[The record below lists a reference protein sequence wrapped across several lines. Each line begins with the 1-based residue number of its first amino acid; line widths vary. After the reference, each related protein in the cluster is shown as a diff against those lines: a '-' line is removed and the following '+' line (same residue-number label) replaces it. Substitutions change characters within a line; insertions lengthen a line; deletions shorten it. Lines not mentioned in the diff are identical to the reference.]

1 MIKQWLVLIFL
12 VLACYSNAEEKS
24 PIEQSFFLDFSEV
37 EGTDIP
43 SSGTLINPDNLSRY
57 ESLFDPLIAKL
68 IGEGK
73 LTVEVGTAENFPVH
87 PSYIDATREHWQDTA
102 LGDEPGIINNYI
114 AGRPFPE
121 PLDVNDPSAG
131 DKAAWNMRYGYMPD
145 ENEVE
150 KFYWQYRN
158 MRTGKLERQ
167 LAMYGAILR
176 FKHRH
181 NEQGLR
187 DLPTNPG
194 ELFNAMYLRVEK
206 PHDVRNTQLLIH
218 RREDDT
224 LNENAWMYTNTQR
237 RVRRLATGQTTDA
250 FLGSDIM
257 IEDFLGY
264 NGRIKDQQWVY
275 QGSEWL
281 LMPYYRHQPPAES
294 ADEFKM
300 GSFHGQGNC
309 FPDVS
314 WQLRKVH
321 KLDAIPKNAG
331 HPLSK
336 RSYYLDAQN
345 FGPALTKIYDRA
357 GRLWKLGIIG
367 VSDSRY
373 HHPANREWQSGIA
386 DLVSMID
393 LQAEH
398 CTTIQLLPRIPKK
411 PLRPNQF
418 TQQYLRA
425 RGR

>member
-1 MIKQWLVLIFL
+1 MMKRQLLLSVLASAISFSTLADAVDEVFFPKLEEAAVFNPPAPGTVIDSENVGQFKQFFDSLIVELVLG
-12 VLACYSNAEEKS
+12 
-24 PIEQSFFLDFSEV
+24 D
-37 EGTDIP
+37 
-43 SSGTLINPDNLSRY
+43 
-57 ESLFDPLIAKL
+57 
-68 IGEGK
+68 K
-73 LTVEVGTAENFPVH
+73 LTVTVGKMVNFQVH
-87 PSYIDATREHWQDTA
+87 PVYIEATRKHWNSAQLD
-102 LGDEPGIINNYI
+102 DEPGVIHNYI

-121 PLDVNDPSAG
+121 ILDIDDPRSG
-131 DKAAWNMRYGYMPD
+131 DKAAWNMRYAYMPD

-158 MRTGKLERQ
+158 MRTEKLERK
-167 LAMYGAILR
+167 LSMYGAILR

-181 NEQGLR
+181 NNEGQL
-187 DLPTNPG
+187 DLPTNPRK
-194 ELFNAMYLRVEK
+194 LFNAMYLRVNK

-218 RREDDT
+218 RSEDDT
-224 LNENAWMYTNTQR
+224 LNENVWMYTNTQR

-264 NGRIKDQQWVY
+264 NGRIKDQQWQY
-275 QGSEWL
+275 RGSEWL
-281 LMPYYRHQPPAES
+281 LMPYYRYQQAT
-294 ADEFKM
+294 D
-300 GSFHGQGNC
+300 GSRSFELGGFHGKGNC

-321 KLDAIPKNAG
+321 KLDAIPKNPD
-331 HPLSK
+331 HPLSR

-367 VSDSRY
+367 VADSRY

-386 DLVSMID
+386 DLISMID

-398 CTTIQLLPRIPKK
+398 CTTIQLLPRIPEK
-411 PLRPNQF
+411 PLQPNQF